1 MQQAQE
7 GNKRYCR
14 KILSHVNNLHD
25 SSYSNSHDRF
35 NTSSGTARQANNLH
49 NTQGYP
55 QNTRITRAANSHSSG
70 VTHFHS
76 HTLTQ
81 EILRQ
86 TCITRPVRMNGTHNA
101 TYLNS
106 TPLAVAYSFVVLLG
120 LPLNA
125 LSLWILVCRHGFRAA
140 NTIIMANLAVSDLL
154 MILFLPLRIALHIK
168 PSKLLMRPCDVMVF
182 LMRTNILSSSF
193 FITFISVDRMLA
205 LVYPLRSRVV
215 RSPKTSWIACGA
227 VWLLA
232 MACYLPDLKESRR
245 SSTCIILISQCDSRD
260 CKPTT
265 KDELPFFAL
274 TLSVCLYLMFIVNL
288 VATARV
294 VWSLNNRQVDLAG
307 YSVKRLMLI
316 FLVNLL
322 IFALF
327 FLPLAIVLPQQPEPE
342 PQHVEVTFCL
352 STFNCCLDPLVYY
365 FSLDGFL
372 KRKKNMDE

>member
-1 MQQAQE
+1 
-7 GNKRYCR
+7 
-14 KILSHVNNLHD
+14 
-25 SSYSNSHDRF
+25 F
-35 NTSSGTARQANNLH
+35 SGTHL
-49 NTQGYP
+49 
-55 QNTRITRAANSHSSG
+55 
-70 VTHFHS
+70 
-76 HTLTQ
+76 
-81 EILRQ
+81 
-86 TCITRPVRMNGTHNA
+86 RMNGTHNA

-245 SSTCIILISQCDSRD
+245 SSTCIILISQ
-260 CKPTT
+260 
-265 KDELPFFAL
+265 F
-274 TLSVCLYLMFIVNL
+274 NL

-342 PQHVEVTFCL
+342 LRHVEVTFCL

-372 KRKKNMDE
+372 KRKKNMDDLMPQQVVALIPISPSFSESSSSHSEWSYPLLNSHGEEMKGW